1 MLKKLF
7 VTLFLVSNLYS
18 ITTLEPTKVYNIN
31 GAVMDSVYI
40 NNKIYASTNT
50 GVVDVVD
57 FKTNKILNEIKL
69 PKIKDFMGDL
79 IDNHV
84 TSVDALDDKIL
95 IVAQAAHG
103 KNEVY
108 IYNNELKNIISSKE
122 NFSISKARFL
132 SKDKFVF
139 VTLDSEFYI
148 YDLKEK
154 KILSKLDIRNEDSD
168 FNSKFSD
175 FTFND
180 DKTKIAFADESGIIK
195 IVNIEQNKIIQYLK
209 DGNLDNVFKL
219 QWRKNLLI
227 TGGKDKKAIIYN
239 LDKKSK
245 KVIQS
250 DFFVYGVSI
259 NPNLKL
265 AAYSIDPQNNVVV
278 FQTNNLKKLYKLI
291 GTNMTITSIVFL
303 SDDEVIIASDSNK
316 INYYKLK

>member
-40 NNKIYASTNT
+40 NNKIYTSTNT

-84 TSVDALDDKIL
+84 TSVDALDGKIL

-108 IYNNELKNIISSKE
+108 IYKNELKNIISAKE

-148 YDLKEK
+148 YDLKDN

-239 LDKKSK
+239 IDKNSK
-245 KVIQS
+245 KIIQS

-259 NPNLKL
+259 SPNLQL
-265 AAYSIDPQNNVVV
+265 AAYSVDPQNNVVV
-278 FQTNNLKKLYKLI
+278 LQTSSLKKLYKLI

-303 SDDEVIIASDSNK
+303 NDNEVIIASDSNK